1 MDFLLIAGL
10 LIISVVVA
18 VQSNRIRE
26 LRDELTKVRKQ
37 IASTNQSHVR
47 SMTRSSSTP
56 RVDARARTTK
66 RDTPDIPARGAR
78 IVRNTRR
85 TNASSSGNRELQEYP
100 GDSAEAKW
108 EFPGFETGEE
118 EVPGNGGREEPL
130 A

>member
-18 VQSNRIRE
+18 VQSNHIRE
-26 LRDELTKVRKQ
+26 LRDELAKVRRQ
-37 IASTNQSHVR
+37 ITTTHQARITAMVS
-47 SMTRSSSTP
+47 SSSTP
-56 RVDARARTTK
+56 KVDARARTVK
-66 RDTPDIPARGAR
+66 RDTSDIPARGAR
-78 IVRNTRR
+78 MVRNTRR

-100 GDSAEAKW
+100 GDSPEAKW

-118 EVPGNGGREEPL
+118 EVPGDSGREEPL